1 MACPYLS
8 ITSGAPPHLVK
19 AFELAMRYERIRV
32 MKELS
37 ITDAFRVWAS
47 VMSDPEIQPE
57 EDHGPHLPR

>member
-8 ITSGAPPHLVK
+8 ITQGAPSHLVK

-37 ITDAFRVWAS
+37 ITDAFRVWEN
-47 VMSDPEIQPE
+47 VMSDPDIQPE
-57 EDHGPHLPR
+57 DEEKKP